1 MTQEIRA
8 IGRAS
13 ASVLLAGIALLA
25 LLPGIVEGRS
35 ICRGGGCSTDGGDT
49 ETKVEVRISI
59 TIEPADAGTVM
70 VDGEELEESSFLI
83 TQGEPVTLEADPE
96 RGYIFTGW
104 SGSITSTS
112 NPLDTPFYNH
122 KSITASFALEEDLE
136 TTEPPALQID
146 IPGATTALYP
156 DGKAVASISVDT
168 RRPHD
173 TPDGKAIVGEVYDL
187 GPDGATFDPALPLS
201 LPYDNDELP
210 EGVDESDLV
219 MAWFDEEAQEWV
231 ELDSTV
237 DETDRVVT
245 ALADH
250 FTDFCVLAAIP
261 ETTAPT
267 VAAAT
272 TPSSGNTPGL
282 SLSGLSISPVEP
294 RLGEQVTVS
303 VVASY
308 SGDSTEGHTTV
319 TLTVDG
325 AAIESKDVS
334 VPAGTTESVAFT
346 YVPSTDSVH
355 TISVNGLQGTMEVA
369 PSAAPSAL
377 AEAVA
382 LAEEDSFALPSVSLP
397 DAPAVPGLP
406 GAGGL
411 NLEAHWWWILLAA
424 LLLLTL
430 VVALPLVR
438 RCIIRYRYDI

>member
-1 MTQEIRA
+1 MTQKTRT

-13 ASVLLAGIALLA
+13 ASVLLVGIALLA

-35 ICRGGGCSTDGGDT
+35 PCRGGRCPTPGDDG
-49 ETKVEVRISI
+49 ETKCELKISI

-70 VDGEELEESSFLI
+70 VNGEELEEGSSLI
-83 TQGEPVTLEADPE
+83 TQGEPVTLEANPE
-96 RGYIFTGW
+96 QGYVFADW
-104 SGSITSTS
+104 SGDITSTD

-122 KSITASFALEEDLE
+122 KSITASFALQEDPE
-136 TTEPPALQID
+136 TTEPAALQVD
-146 IPGATTALYP
+146 IPDDTTALHP
-156 DGKAVASISVDT
+156 DGGEVTSVSAHT

-173 TPDGKAIVGEVYDL
+173 SPDDKAIVGDVYEL

-201 LPYDNDELP
+201 LPYDDDELP

-219 MAWFDEEAQEWV
+219 IAWFDEETHEWV

-237 DETDRVVT
+237 DETDQVVT

-267 VAAAT
+267 VATAT
-272 TPSSGNTPGL
+272 TPSSANTPGL
-282 SLSGLSISPVEP
+282 SLSGLSISPVNP
-294 RLGEQVTVS
+294 RLGEEVNVS

-308 SGDSTEGHTTV
+308 SGDSTEGRATV
-319 TLTVDG
+319 TLTFDG
-325 AAIESKDVS
+325 EAVESKDVS
-334 VPAGTTESVAFT
+334 VPADTTETVAFT
-346 YVPSTDSVH
+346 YVPSTETIH

-369 PSAAPSAL
+369 SSATPSAL

-382 LAEEDSFALPSVSLP
+382 RAEEDSFALPSVSLP
-397 DAPAVPGLP
+397 DAQAVPGLP

-411 NLEAHWWWILLAA
+411 NLEPHWWWILLAA

-430 VVALPLVR
+430 VIALPLVR
-438 RCIIRYRYDI
+438 RYIIRYRYDI